1 MAASL
6 RSGRFSTK
14 PLRLN
19 CFKPKKS
26 AHAHSK
32 NVGVSAPY
40 GRFVVKHTMRFV
52 AGAAIVTL
60 TILPANAIEIN
71 VGLTT
76 AMTGPGASIGI
87 PYAKGTAA
95 GVAYKDEVDG
105 TKLNLIQLDDAT
117 DPSTA
122 TRNARKLIEQ
132 DKVDVLMGSGSTPNS
147 IAITAVCHE
156 LKVPCIALSPVNMPG
171 EPGSWMISIPQPPDL
186 MVSVVVDY
194 MKQVGVKT
202 VGYIGYSD
210 GWGDL
215 VYGGLE
221 KSAPPDGIKIL
232 TNERY
237 ARTDTSVT
245 AQALHIVSA
254 APDAVMTGGSGTP
267 GALPFIALRE
277 RGYTKEIYGTP
288 AIINPDFVRVGGSAV
303 DGVIASTGPIVVAD
317 QLPESYPTKKMSLA
331 YQDAYQKA
339 NNEPARG
346 AFGPY
351 AFDGWLVLLDSAKRA
366 LATGAKPGTP
376 EFRTALRD
384 ALVNAKDVVGT
395 HGVYTF
401 HPGES
406 FGVDKRALVLVK
418 LVDGK
423 WKLVQ

>member
-1 MAASL
+1 V
-6 RSGRFSTK
+6 
-14 PLRLN
+14 
-19 CFKPKKS
+19 
-26 AHAHSK
+26 K
-32 NVGVSAPY
+32 NS
-40 GRFVVKHTMRFV
+40 MRFF
-52 AGAAIVTL
+52 AGAAILAL
-60 TILPANAIEIN
+60 TILPAGAAEIN

-87 PYAKGTAA
+87 PYAKGMAA
-95 GVAYKDEVDG
+95 GVAYKDEIDG
-105 TKLNLIQLDDAT
+105 TKLNLITLDDAT

-147 IAITAVCHE
+147 IAITAVGHE
-156 LKVPCIALSPVNMPG
+156 LKVPVITLSPVNMPG

-194 MKQVGVKT
+194 MKKVGVKT

-221 KSAPPDGIKIL
+221 RAAPTDGIKIL
-232 TNERY
+232 TNERF

-288 AIINPDFVRVGGSAV
+288 ALINPDFVRVGGSAV
-303 DGVIASTGPIVVAD
+303 EGVIASTGPVVVAD
-317 QLPESYPTKKMSLA
+317 QLPENYPTKKMSVA
-331 YQDAYQKA
+331 YQAAYQKA
-339 NNEPARG
+339 NNEQAHG

-384 ALVNAKDVVGT
+384 ALVNAKEVVGT

-401 HPGES
+401 HPGQS

>member
-1 MAASL
+1 MNN
-6 RSGRFSTK
+6 F
-14 PLRLN
+14 LRL
-19 CFKPKKS
+19 
-26 AHAHSK
+26 
-32 NVGVSAPY
+32 VGL
-40 GRFVVKHTMRFV
+40 
-52 AGAAIVTL
+52 AATAAVL
-60 TILPANAIEIN
+60 ALPAKAAEIN
-71 VGLTT
+71 VGLIT

-105 TKLNLIQLDDAT
+105 IKLNVIQLDDAT
-117 DPSTA
+117 DPSNA

-132 DKVDVLMGSGSTPNS
+132 DKIDVLMGSGSTPSS

-156 LKVPCIALSPVNMPG
+156 LKVPCITLAPVNMPG
-171 EPGSWMISIPQPPDL
+171 EPGSWMISMPQPPNL

-194 MKQVGVKT
+194 MKAAGVKT

-215 VYGGLE
+215 VWGGLE
-221 KSAPPDGIKIL
+221 KSAGPDGIKIL

-237 ARTDTSVT
+237 ARADTSVT

-288 AIINPDFVRVGGSAV
+288 AIINPDFIRVGGAAV
-303 DGVIASTGPIVVAD
+303 EGVIASTGPVVVAD
-317 QLPESYPTKKMSLA
+317 QLPDTYPTKKIALE
-331 YQDAYQKA
+331 YQAAYQKA

-351 AFDGWLVLLDSAKRA
+351 AFDGWLVLLDSVKRA

-376 EFRTALRD
+376 EFRTAVRD
-384 ALVNAKDVVGT
+384 AMVTAKDVVGT
-395 HGVYTF
+395 HGIYNF
-401 HPGES
+401 KPGAS

-418 LVDGK
+418 LVGGK

>member
-1 MAASL
+1 MNNFLRIVGSVAIAA
-6 RSGRFSTK
+6 
-14 PLRLN
+14 
-19 CFKPKKS
+19 
-26 AHAHSK
+26 
-32 NVGVSAPY
+32 
-40 GRFVVKHTMRFV
+40 
-52 AGAAIVTL
+52 
-60 TILPANAIEIN
+60 TISLPAKAADIT
-71 VGLTT
+71 VGLITS
-76 AMTGPGASIGI
+76 MTGPGASIGI
-87 PYAKGTAA
+87 PYSKGTAA
-95 GVAYKDEVDG
+95 GVAYKDEVSG
-105 TKLNLIQLDDAT
+105 STLKVIQLDDAT
-117 DPSTA
+117 DPSVA

-132 DKVDVLMGSGSTPNS
+132 DKVDVLMGAGSTPAS

-156 LKVPCIALSPVNMPG
+156 LKVPCITLSPVNMPG
-171 EPGSWMISIPQPPDL
+171 EPGSWMISIPQPPTL

-194 MKQVGVKT
+194 MKAAGAKT

-221 KSAPPDGIKIL
+221 KSAGDMKIL
-232 TNERY
+232 TNERF
-237 ARTDTSVT
+237 ARADTSVT
-245 AQALHIVSA
+245 AQALRIMAA

-288 AIINPDFVRVGGSAV
+288 AIINPDFIRVGGPAV
-303 DGVIASTGPIVVAD
+303 EGVIASTGPVVVAD
-317 QLPESYPTKKMSLA
+317 QLPDGYPTKKIALE
-331 YQDAYQKA
+331 YQEAYQKA

-351 AFDGWLVLLDSAKRA
+351 AFDGWLVLLDSAKRT
-366 LATGAKPGTP
+366 LAAGTQPGTP
-376 EFRTALRD
+376 EFRAALRD

-395 HGVYTF
+395 HGIYNF

>member
-1 MAASL
+1 V
-6 RSGRFSTK
+6 
-14 PLRLN
+14 
-19 CFKPKKS
+19 KKS
-26 AHAHSK
+26 T
-32 NVGVSAPY
+32 
-40 GRFVVKHTMRFV
+40 RFF
-52 AGAAIVTL
+52 AGAAIVAL
-60 TILPANAIEIN
+60 TILPAKAAEIN
-71 VGLTT
+71 VGLIT

-87 PYAKGTAA
+87 PYSKGMAA
-95 GVAYKDEVDG
+95 GVAYKDQVDG

-117 DPSTA
+117 DPSNA

-132 DKVDVLMGSGSTPNS
+132 DKVDVLMGSGSTPSS
-147 IAITAVCHE
+147 IALTSVCHE
-156 LKVPCIALSPVNMPG
+156 LKVPCITLAPVNMPG
-171 EPGSWMISIPQPPDL
+171 EPGSWMISIPQPPNL

-194 MKQVGVKT
+194 MKQAGVKT

-277 RGYTKEIYGTP
+277 RGYSKEIYGTP
-288 AIINPDFVRVGGSAV
+288 ALINPDFVRVGGSAV
-303 DGVIASTGPIVVAD
+303 EGVIASTGPVVVAD
-317 QLPESYPTKKMSLA
+317 QLPEGYPTKKMSLA
-331 YQDAYQKA
+331 YQEAYQKA

-376 EFRTALRD
+376 EFHTALRD
-384 ALVNAKDVVGT
+384 ALVNAKEVVGT

-401 HPGES
+401 HPGNS

>member
-1 MAASL
+1 VANL
-6 RSGRFSTK
+6 T
-14 PLRLN
+14 
-19 CFKPKKS
+19 
-26 AHAHSK
+26 
-32 NVGVSAPY
+32 
-40 GRFVVKHTMRFV
+40 RFV
-52 AGAAIVTL
+52 AGAAVVSL
-60 TILPANAIEIN
+60 TALPALAADIN
-71 VGLTT
+71 VGLIT

-87 PYAKGTAA
+87 PYAKGAAA

-105 TKLNLIQLDDAT
+105 AKLNLIQLDDAT

-132 DKVDVLMGSGSTPNS
+132 DKVDVLIGSGSTPSS

-156 LKVPCIALSPVNMPG
+156 LKVPCITISPVNMPG
-171 EPGSWMISIPQPPDL
+171 EPGSWMISIPQPPTL

-194 MKQVGVKT
+194 MKSVGVKT

-221 KSAPPDGIKIL
+221 KSAVPDDIKIL

-237 ARTDTSVT
+237 ARADTSVT

-288 AIINPDFVRVGGSAV
+288 AIINPDFVRVGGPAV
-303 DGVIASTGPIVVAD
+303 EGVIASTGPVVVAD
-317 QLPESYPTKKMSLA
+317 QLPDSYPTKQISLE
-331 YQDAYQKA
+331 YQAIYEKT
-339 NNEPARG
+339 NGEPARG

-384 ALVNAKDVVGT
+384 ALVTARDVVGT
-395 HGVYTF
+395 HGVYSF
-401 HPGES
+401 HPGDS

-423 WKLVQ
+423 WKLMQ

>member
-1 MAASL
+1 VRSSL
-6 RSGRFSTK
+6 RI
-14 PLRLN
+14 L
-19 CFKPKKS
+19 
-26 AHAHSK
+26 
-32 NVGVSAPY
+32 
-40 GRFVVKHTMRFV
+40 
-52 AGAAIVTL
+52 AGAA
-60 TILPANAIEIN
+60 TIALIAMPAKAADIN
-71 VGLTT
+71 VGLIT
-76 AMTGPGASIGI
+76 ALTGPGASIGI
-87 PYAKGTAA
+87 PYAKGAAA

-105 TKLNLIQLDDAT
+105 TKLKLIQLDDAT

-132 DKVDVLMGSGSTPNS
+132 DKVDVLIGSGSTPSS

-156 LKVPCIALSPVNMPG
+156 LKVPCITISPVNMPG
-171 EPGSWMISIPQPPDL
+171 EPGSWMISIPQPPNL

-194 MKQVGVKT
+194 MKSAGVKT

-215 VYGGLE
+215 VYTGLE
-221 KSAPPDGIKIL
+221 KSAGPDDIKIL

-245 AQALHIVSA
+245 AQALHIVAA

-277 RGYTKEIYGTP
+277 RGYAKEIYGTP
-288 AIINPDFVRVGGSAV
+288 AIINPDFIRVGGSSV
-303 DGVIASTGPIVVAD
+303 DGVIASCGPVVVAD
-317 QLPESYPTKKMSLA
+317 QLPDSYPTKKISLE
-331 YQDAYQKA
+331 YQEIYQKA

-384 ALVNAKDVVGT
+384 ALTTATNVVGT
-395 HGVYTF
+395 HGVYNF

-423 WKLVQ
+423 WKLMQ

>member
-1 MAASL
+1 MNNFL
-6 RSGRFSTK
+6 RF
-14 PLRLN
+14 L
-19 CFKPKKS
+19 
-26 AHAHSK
+26 
-32 NVGVSAPY
+32 SAPA
-40 GRFVVKHTMRFV
+40 F
-52 AGAAIVTL
+52 AAAIVV
-60 TILPANAIEIN
+60 PAHAADIN
-71 VGLTT
+71 VGLITS
-76 AMTGPGASIGI
+76 MTGPGASIGI
-87 PYAKGTAA
+87 PYSKGTAA
-95 GVAYKDEVDG
+95 GVAYKDDVDG
-105 TKLNLIQLDDAT
+105 IKLNVTQLDDTT
-117 DPSTA
+117 DPSVA

-132 DKVDVLMGSGSTPNS
+132 DKVDVLLGAGSTPAS
-147 IAITAVCHE
+147 IAITTVCHE
-156 LKVPCIALSPVNMPG
+156 LKVPCITLSPVNMPG
-171 EPGSWMISIPQPPDL
+171 EPGSWMVSIPQPPNL

-194 MKQVGVKT
+194 MKAAGVKT

-215 VYGGLE
+215 VWGGLE
-221 KSAPPDGIKIL
+221 KSAEPDGIKIL

-237 ARTDTSVT
+237 ARADTSVT

-277 RGYTKEIYGTP
+277 RGYSKEIYGTP
-288 AIINPDFVRVGGSAV
+288 AIINPDFIRVGGAAV
-303 DGVIASTGPIVVAD
+303 EGVIASTGPVVVAD
-317 QLPESYPTKKMSLA
+317 QLPDSYPTKKIALE
-331 YQDAYQKA
+331 YQAAYQKA

-376 EFRTALRD
+376 EFRAALRD
-384 ALVNAKDVVGT
+384 AIVTAKDVVGT
-395 HGVYTF
+395 HGVYSF

-423 WKLVQ
+423 WKLMQ

>member
-1 MAASL
+1 MSRILRTLSVAA
-6 RSGRFSTK
+6 
-14 PLRLN
+14 
-19 CFKPKKS
+19 C
-26 AHAHSK
+26 
-32 NVGVSAPY
+32 
-40 GRFVVKHTMRFV
+40 
-52 AGAAIVTL
+52 GATFAWL
-60 TILPANAIEIN
+60 LALPAQAADIN
-71 VGLTT
+71 VGFIT

-87 PYAKGTAA
+87 PYAKGVAA

-105 TKLNLIQLDDAT
+105 TKLNLIQLDDTT

-132 DKVDVLMGSGSTPNS
+132 DKVDVLIGSGSTPSS
-147 IAITAVCHE
+147 IAITSVCHE
-156 LKVPCIALSPVNMPG
+156 LKVPCITISPVNMPG
-171 EPGSWMISIPQPPDL
+171 EPGSWMISIPQPPYL

-194 MKQVGVKT
+194 MKKVGVKT

-221 KSAPPDGIKIL
+221 KSAGPDGVKIL
-232 TNERY
+232 TNERF

-245 AQALHIVSA
+245 AQALHIIA
-254 APDAVMTGGSGTP
+254 AEPDAVMTGGSGTP

-288 AIINPDFVRVGGSAV
+288 AIINPDFIRVGGASV
-303 DGVIASTGPIVVAD
+303 EGVIASCGPIVVAD
-317 QLPESYPTKKMSLA
+317 QLPDSYPTKKVSLE
-331 YQDAYQKA
+331 YQAVYQKT

-346 AFGPY
+346 VFGPY
-351 AFDGWLVLLDSAKRA
+351 AFDAWLVLLDSAKRA

-384 ALVNAKDVVGT
+384 ALVSAKDVVGT
-395 HGVYTF
+395 HGVYNF
-401 HPGES
+401 HAGES
-406 FGVDKRALVLVK
+406 FGVDQRALVLVK

-423 WKLVQ
+423 WKLMQ

>member
-1 MAASL
+1 MNN
-6 RSGRFSTK
+6 F
-14 PLRLN
+14 LRL
-19 CFKPKKS
+19 FG
-26 AHAHSK
+26 ALAF
-32 NVGVSAPY
+32 A
-40 GRFVVKHTMRFV
+40 MAV
-52 AGAAIVTL
+52 AVPAEAAD
-60 TILPANAIEIN
+60 IN
-71 VGLTT
+71 VGLITS
-76 AMTGPGASIGI
+76 MTGPGASIGI

-105 TKLNLIQLDDAT
+105 IKLKVIQLDDTT
-117 DPSTA
+117 DPSVA
-122 TRNARKLIEQ
+122 TRDARKLIEQ
-132 DKVDVLMGSGSTPNS
+132 DKVDVLLGSGSTPAS

-156 LKVPCIALSPVNMPG
+156 LKVPCITLSPVNMPG
-171 EPGSWMISIPQPPDL
+171 EPGSWMISMPQPPNL

-194 MKQVGVKT
+194 MKAAGVKT

-215 VYGGLE
+215 VWGGLE
-221 KSAPPDGIKIL
+221 KSAEPDGIKIL

-237 ARTDTSVT
+237 ARADTSVT

-277 RGYTKEIYGTP
+277 RGYTKAIYGTP
-288 AIINPDFVRVGGSAV
+288 AIINPDFVRVGGAAV
-303 DGVIASTGPIVVAD
+303 EGVIASTGPVVVAD
-317 QLPESYPTKKMSLA
+317 QLPDTYPTKKIALD
-331 YQDAYQKA
+331 YQAAYQKA

-384 ALVNAKDVVGT
+384 AMVTAKDVVGT
-395 HGVYTF
+395 HGVYNF
-401 HPGES
+401 KPGES

>member
-1 MAASL
+1 MKNFL
-6 RSGRFSTK
+6 RF
-14 PLRLN
+14 
-19 CFKPKKS
+19 
-26 AHAHSK
+26 A
-32 NVGVSAPY
+32 
-40 GRFVVKHTMRFV
+40 
-52 AGAAIVTL
+52 AGAAVLSSL
-60 TILPANAIEIN
+60 TLPAAAADIN
-71 VGLTT
+71 VGLIT

-87 PYAKGTAA
+87 PYAKGAAA
-95 GVAYKDEVDG
+95 GLAYKDNVDG
-105 TKLNLIQLDDAT
+105 NKLNLIQLDDAT

-132 DKVDVLMGSGSTPNS
+132 DKVDVLIGSGSTPSS
-147 IAITAVCHE
+147 IAMTAVCHE
-156 LKVPCIALSPVNMPG
+156 LKVPCITVAPVNMPG
-171 EPGSWMISIPQPPDL
+171 EPGSWMISIPQPPTL

-194 MKQVGVKT
+194 MKAAGVKT
-202 VGYIGYSD
+202 VGYIGFSD

-221 KSAPPDGIKIL
+221 KSAEPDGIKIL

-237 ARTDTSVT
+237 ARADTSVT

-277 RGYTKEIYGTP
+277 RGYGKEIYGTP
-288 AIINPDFVRVGGSAV
+288 AIINPDFVRVGGAAV
-303 DGVIASTGPIVVAD
+303 EGVIASTGPVVVAE
-317 QLPESYPTKKMSLA
+317 QLPDSYPTKKISLE
-331 YQDAYQKA
+331 YQDVYQKA
-339 NNEPARG
+339 NGEPARG

-376 EFRTALRD
+376 EFRQALRD
-384 ALVNAKDVVGT
+384 ALVTAKDVVGT
-395 HGVYTF
+395 HGVYNF

-423 WKLVQ
+423 WKLIQ

>member
-1 MAASL
+1 MNN
-6 RSGRFSTK
+6 F
-14 PLRLN
+14 LRLL
-19 CFKPKKS
+19 
-26 AHAHSK
+26 
-32 NVGVSAPY
+32 
-40 GRFVVKHTMRFV
+40 
-52 AGAAIVTL
+52 GALAFATAIAV
-60 TILPANAIEIN
+60 PAKAADIN
-71 VGLTT
+71 VGLITS
-76 AMTGPGASIGI
+76 MTGPGASIGI

-105 TKLNLIQLDDAT
+105 IKLNVIQLDDTT
-117 DPSTA
+117 DPSTG
-122 TRNARKLIEQ
+122 TRDARKLIEQ
-132 DKVDVLMGSGSTPNS
+132 DKVDVLMGAGSTPVS

-156 LKVPCIALSPVNMPG
+156 LKVPCITLSPVNMPG
-171 EPGSWMISIPQPPDL
+171 EPGSWMISIPQPPNL

-194 MKQVGVKT
+194 MKAAGVKS

-221 KSAPPDGIKIL
+221 KSADPDGIKIL

-237 ARTDTSVT
+237 ARADTSVT
-245 AQALHIVSA
+245 AQALRIVSA

-288 AIINPDFVRVGGSAV
+288 AIINPDFIRVGGPAV
-303 DGVIASTGPIVVAD
+303 EGVIASTGPVVVAD
-317 QLPESYPTKKMSLA
+317 QLPDSYPTKKIALE
-331 YQDAYQKA
+331 YQAAYQKA

-384 ALVNAKDVVGT
+384 ALVTAKDVVGT
-395 HGVYTF
+395 HGIYNF
-401 HPGES
+401 KPGAS

-423 WKLVQ
+423 WKLIQQ